1 MKKVNKMFILVLIL
15 MFLLSLGDDS
25 LWSLFFLIFC
35 IYLIYLI
42 YSKFRKKE
50 ELQKDI
56 FEETHSSSLSYDHE
70 PYYEIKN
77 YLTPTERL
85 FYHKLCNI
93 SENFVI
99 IPQVPLSS
107 IVKKVNGKYQNE
119 LNRVIDFGI
128 FDKNFRLLL
137 LVELNDSSHKQL
149 NRRDRDLK
157 VKKILDDCFIKLLT
171 FYTQYPNEQ
180 EYINKRIYEALNII
194 KES

>member
-1 MKKVNKMFILVLIL
+1 ML
-15 MFLLSLGDDS
+15 LLSLGDES
-25 LWSLFFLIFC
+25 LWSLFVLTFC

-42 YSKFRKKE
+42 YRKFWKKE
-50 ELQKDI
+50 GLQKDI
-56 FEETHSSSLSYDHE
+56 SVEKQSPSLSYPQPHE
-70 PYYEIKN
+70 TYYEIKN
-77 YLTPTERL
+77 YLTPNERL

-93 SENFVI
+93 NENFII

-128 FDKNFRLLL
+128 FDKNFMLLL
-137 LVELNDSSHKQL
+137 LVELNDPSHNQI

-180 EYINKRIYEALNII
+180 EYITKRIHEALNIT
-194 KES
+194 KEES